1 VTILLVNIAQILL
14 IILAAPMAAG
24 IVKKMK
30 ARLQNRQGAG
40 IFQPYRDLSKLF
52 SKEVVLPDNASWI
65 FRTAPYIIFTSTVL
79 AASVVP
85 VIVVDS
91 PFSWTADVIA
101 LAGFLAISTFFTAL
115 AGMDAGTAFGGMG
128 ASREMT
134 FAALAEPAMLM
145 SIFVL
150 SVTAQSTNLSVMI
163 HHILDEGLLLK
174 PSIAFAL
181 IAMLIVAIVENGRI
195 PVDNPGTHLEVT
207 MIHEAMLLEYSG
219 RHLALIEWATQIK
232 LVLFATLIFDLFF
245 PWGISATA
253 SVPAL
258 MIALGLWVC
267 KLIALFALLVIME
280 TGLAKMRLFEVPQFL
295 STAFFLALLGMFMHY
310 ILEVGAG

>member
-1 VTILLVNIAQILL
+1 VTIFLINLAQILL
-14 IILAAPMAAG
+14 MIMAAPMAAG

-30 ARLQNRQGAG
+30 ARLQNRQGAD
-40 IFQPYRDLSKLF
+40 ISQPYRDLSKLF
-52 SKEVVLPDNASWI
+52 GKEMVLAENASWI
-65 FRTAPYIIFTSTVL
+65 FRAAPYIVFTSTVL

-101 LAGFLAISTFFTAL
+101 LAGFLAIGAFFTAL
-115 AGMDAGTAFGGMG
+115 AGMDIGTAFGGMG

-134 FAALAEPAMLM
+134 FAALAEPALLM

-150 SVTAQSTNLSVMI
+150 SVSAQSTNLSVMI
-163 HHILDEGLLLK
+163 HHILDAGLLLK

-181 IAMLIVAIVENGRI
+181 IAMLMVAIVENGRI

-245 PWGISATA
+245 PWGISNTVTV
-253 SVPAL
+253 SAL
-258 MIALGLWVC
+258 
-267 KLIALFALLVIME
+267 LIALSLWLFKVIMFFVLLVIME

-310 ILEVGAG
+310 ILEVGAQ

>member
-1 VTILLVNIAQILL
+1 VTIFLVNIAQILL
-14 IILAAPMAAG
+14 MVLAAPMAAG

-52 SKEVVLPDNASWI
+52 GKEMVLADHASWI
-65 FRTAPYIIFTSTVL
+65 FRAAPYIVFTSTVL

-101 LAGFLAISTFFTAL
+101 LAGFLAIGTFFTAL
-115 AGMDAGTAFGGMG
+115 AGMDIGTVFGGMG

-134 FAALAEPAMLM
+134 FSA
-145 SIFVL
+145 
-150 SVTAQSTNLSVMI
+150 AQSTNLSVMI
-163 HHILDEGLLLK
+163 HHILDAGILLK

-181 IAMLIVAIVENGRI
+181 IAMLMVSIVENGRI

-245 PWGISATA
+245 PWGISTAVAT
-253 SVPAL
+253 
-258 MIALGLWVC
+258 IALLTALALWIF
-267 KLIALFALLVIME
+267 KLILFFVLLVIIE

-310 ILEVGAG
+310 ILEVGAQ

>member
-1 VTILLVNIAQILL
+1 
-14 IILAAPMAAG
+14 M
-24 IVKKMK
+24 
-30 ARLQNRQGAG
+30 
-40 IFQPYRDLSKLF
+40 
-52 SKEVVLPDNASWI
+52 
-65 FRTAPYIIFTSTVL
+65 
-79 AASVVP
+79 VP

-101 LAGFLAISTFFTAL
+101 LAGFLAIGTFFTAL
-115 AGMDAGTAFGGMG
+115 AGMDIGTVFGGMG

-134 FAALAEPAMLM
+134 FAALAEPALLM

-163 HHILDEGLLLK
+163 HHILDAGILLK

-181 IAMLIVAIVENGRI
+181 IAMLMVSIVENGRI

-245 PWGISATA
+245 PWGISTAVAT
-253 SVPAL
+253 SAL
-258 MIALGLWVC
+258 
-267 KLIALFALLVIME
+267 LIALALWVFKLMLFFVLLVMME
-280 TGLAKMRLFEVPQFL
+280 TVLAKMRLFEVPQFL

-310 ILEVGAG
+310 ILEVGVQ

>member
-1 VTILLVNIAQILL
+1 MTIFLVNLAQILL

-52 SKEVVLPDNASWI
+52 SKEMVLAENASWI
-65 FRTAPYIIFTSTVL
+65 FRAAPYIVFTSTVL

-101 LAGFLAISTFFTAL
+101 LAGFLAIGTFFTAL
-115 AGMDAGTAFGGMG
+115 AGMDIGTAFGGMG

-134 FAALAEPAMLM
+134 FAALAEPALLM

-150 SVTAQSTNLSVMI
+150 SVAAHSTNLSVMI
-163 HHILDEGLLLK
+163 HHILEAGLLLK

-181 IAMLIVAIVENGRI
+181 IAMLMVSIVENGRI

-207 MIHEAMLLEYSG
+207 MIHESMLLEYSG

-245 PWGISATA
+245 PWGISGTVAV
-253 SVPAL
+253 SAL
-258 MIALGLWVC
+258 LIALGLWVF
-267 KLIALFALLVIME
+267 KLILFFALLVIME

-310 ILEVGAG
+310 ILEVGAQ